1 MVGVVTVMG
10 ASGAHV
16 PVTVNGG
23 VAFSLAQ
30 AYASAVNG
38 LGSAL
43 FSQNL
48 TPGIAPAT
56 VPGSKVG
63 EGVVTVTGTYNFPTG
78 YSYLTNAATG
88 GVVINESAITTAT
101 SVLASTGGTTLM
113 GGA

>member
-38 LGSAL
+38 LGGTL

-48 TPGIAPAT
+48 TAGIAPAT
-56 VPGSKVG
+56 VPGGKVAG
-63 EGVVTVTGTYNFPTG
+63 RPGKPFPGNREVLDAVVHR
-78 YSYLTNAATG
+78 
-88 GVVINESAITTAT
+88 VVVPHQRYGNMMLLGSAP
-101 SVLASTGGTTLM
+101 SNTLP
-113 GGA
+113 